1 MSAHYPHYFNCCRS
15 MNQKPKH
22 KPKKSRKKKKTAKF
36 EPVQLSK
43 YMKDKVKDG
52 AVSAVSG
59 KKIKMK
65 MKKTRKEKQV
75 RIEHSVSV
83 GILNDEASYKS
94 LVFRQ
99 LQTDFHN
106 SNLTTKTISKCSQIQ
121 RKV

>member
-1 MSAHYPHYFNCCRS
+1 M
-15 MNQKPKH
+15 
-22 KPKKSRKKKKTAKF
+22 
-36 EPVQLSK
+36 QLSK

-94 LVFRQ
+94 LVFR
-99 LQTDFHN
+99 
-106 SNLTTKTISKCSQIQ
+106 
-121 RKV
+121 

>member
-1 MSAHYPHYFNCCRS
+1 
-15 MNQKPKH
+15 
-22 KPKKSRKKKKTAKF
+22 
-36 EPVQLSK
+36 
-43 YMKDKVKDG
+43 MKDKVKDG

-94 LVFRQ
+94 PVFR
-99 LQTDFHN
+99 
-106 SNLTTKTISKCSQIQ
+106 
-121 RKV
+121 